1 MIRGNKEILILD
13 YPCFVLNFFFSV
25 DVKSAYILNAPLS
38 FIVIALALGAA
49 YGTSKAGIGI
59 AGIGSF
65 KPELVM
71 KVD

>member
-1 MIRGNKEILILD
+1 M
-13 YPCFVLNFFFSV
+13 VFF
-25 DVKSAYILNAPLS
+25 
-38 FIVIALALGAA
+38 IAIGAA

-71 KVD
+71 KVNISYTCNQFNVFASL

>member
-1 MIRGNKEILILD
+1 MAFSSKWTALFFLKKKVTENILYL
-13 YPCFVLNFFFSV
+13 FTLFF
-25 DVKSAYILNAPLS
+25 LS
-38 FIVIALALGAA
+38 LAIGAA

-71 KVD
+71 KVKAFKLNEN

>member
-1 MIRGNKEILILD
+1 LL
-13 YPCFVLNFFFSV
+13 
-25 DVKSAYILNAPLS
+25 
-38 FIVIALALGAA
+38 LAIGAA

-71 KVD
+71 KVYTYNDKRAFLSNMQS

>member
-1 MIRGNKEILILD
+1 MNTNYHLH
-13 YPCFVLNFFFSV
+13 VL
-25 DVKSAYILNAPLS
+25 AI
-38 FIVIALALGAA
+38 GAA

-71 KVD
+71 KVTS